1 MTSQETKAPVVSYCG
16 EEYFLDS
23 QRPFVVGREADLSI
37 DENPYLHRQFLTITA
52 RDGIWWIENIGNRI
66 AATIAEDSHVMQA
79 WLGPGARLPLVF
91 ERVSVVFTA
100 GPTTYEFEIRLP
112 SAEFSNVGV
121 RHDSKG
127 QTTVGAISFTQS
139 QFLMILALAE
149 PWLRRVGTGSVDIPS
164 SSQAARRLGWP
175 LTTFNR
181 KLDNVADKLD
191 RIGVKGLR
199 GGPDARAT
207 KRRARLVEYAVT
219 SQIVRSEDIYLLD
232 EESARNAVQ
241 PGAPTERGSGTQS
254 GRGGSGTQSGR
265 GGVSGSRGVRVL
277 AGAPTE
283 VLPSLG
289 DA

>member
-241 PGAPTERGSGTQS
+241 PGVPTERGSGTQS

>member
-207 KRRARLVEYAVT
+207 KRRARLLEHAVT

-241 PGAPTERGSGTQS
+241 PGVPTERGSGA
-254 GRGGSGTQSGR
+254 QSGR
-265 GGVSGSRGVRVL
+265 GGVSESRGVRVL

>member
-241 PGAPTERGSGTQS
+241 PGVPTERGSGA
-254 GRGGSGTQSGR
+254 QSGR
-265 GGVSGSRGVRVL
+265 GGVSESRGVRVL